1 MGKLKHSHNTISLCS
16 AMFLDDCNAGRQC
29 RLCFFEIFCIQSTS
43 RPPKIL
49 YHKRGALSIR
59 LRFRWRGAVCYTSQ
73 DLRSL
78 TNAALLLAR
87 LRCPEFPAK
96 GGAFLKIQTAAPL
109 SPRFFRHRRR
119 SATKQVIRPRAHNP
133 RNRYSFLLL
142 LQEKSSNTD
151 GVEGF
156 FWLREADL
164 NHQPSGYE
172 PDELPDC
179 SIPRYLA

>member
-1 MGKLKHSHNTISLCS
+1 MVSDYSAPISKSVRIVGCGGGF
-16 AMFLDDCNAGRQC
+16 AFLRKSLS
-29 RLCFFEIFCIQSTS
+29 RLWQSTGLS
-43 RPPKIL
+43 FTTAPSNCKFEPPTLRVAVPKIAC
-49 YHKRGALSIR
+49 ALERHAI
-59 LRFRWRGAVCYTSQ
+59 L
-73 DLRSL
+73 
-78 TNAALLLAR
+78 
-87 LRCPEFPAK
+87 
-96 GGAFLKIQTAAPL
+96 TAAPL

-142 LQEKSSNTD
+142 LQEKSSNTG

-156 FWLREADL
+156 LWLREADL

>member
-87 LRCPEFPAK
+87 LRCPKKSAHPLVLDFLDRCAETTCASSAP
-96 GGAFLKIQTAAPL
+96 GGAWFSQVRCTCSPSCGALKN
-109 SPRFFRHRRR
+109 RR
-119 SATKQVIRPRAHNP
+119 IRWCLI
-133 RNRYSFLLL
+133 F
-142 LQEKSSNTD
+142 
-151 GVEGF
+151 
-156 FWLREADL
+156 
-164 NHQPSGYE
+164 
-172 PDELPDC
+172 
-179 SIPRYLA
+179 